1 MKILFDTSVI
11 IAALVESHP
20 MHQRAFP
27 WLKQSKKNEFELI
40 IAGHT
45 MAELYAVLSTLPT
58 KPRISPAV
66 AWRLIH
72 ENIEAI
78 AKIVSLSAAEYSSVI
93 KKISERGLV
102 GGITYDALIAKVAA
116 KSKVEQLLTLN
127 PDHFKRV
134 WPEGE
139 KIIVSP

>member
-27 WLKQSKKNEFELI
+27 WLKKAKEHHFELI
-40 IAGHT
+40 IASHT
-45 MAELYAVLSTLPT
+45 IAELYAVLSTLPT
-58 KPRISPAV
+58 KPRISPAA
-66 AWRLIH
+66 AWRLVH

-78 AKIVSLSAAEYSSVI
+78 GKIVSLTAAEYRAVI

-102 GGITYDALIAKVAA
+102 GGITYDALIAKVAE

-127 PDHFKRV
+127 SDHFKRV

>member
-40 IAGHT
+40 IACHT
-45 MAELYAVLSTLPT
+45 IAELYAVLSTLPT
-58 KPRISPAV
+58 KPRISPAA
-66 AWRLIH
+66 AWRLVH

-78 AKIVSLSAAEYSSVI
+78 GKIVSLTAAEYSSVI

-102 GGITYDALIAKVAA
+102 GGITYDALIAKVAE

-127 PDHFKRV
+127 SNHFKRV

>member
-1 MKILFDTSVI
+1 MKILIDTSVI

-27 WLKQSKKNEFELI
+27 WLKKAKEHHFELI
-40 IAGHT
+40 IASHT
-45 MAELYAVLSTLPT
+45 IAELYAVLSTLPI
-58 KPRISPAV
+58 KPRISPAA
-66 AWRLIH
+66 AWRLVH

-78 AKIVSLSAAEYSSVI
+78 GKIVSLTAAEYSSVI
-93 KKISERGLV
+93 KKIFERGLV
-102 GGITYDALIAKVAA
+102 GGITYDALIAKVAE

-127 PDHFKRV
+127 SDHFKRV
-134 WPEGE
+134 WPDGE

>member
-93 KKISERGLV
+93 KKASERGLI
-102 GGITYDALIAKVAA
+102 GGITYDALIAKVAE

-127 PDHFKRV
+127 PNHFKRV

>member
-40 IAGHT
+40 IACHT
-45 MAELYAVLSTLPT
+45 IAELYAVLSTLPT
-58 KPRISPAV
+58 KPRISPSA
-66 AWRLIH
+66 AWRLVH

-78 AKIVSLSAAEYSSVI
+78 GKIVSLTAAEYSSVI

-102 GGITYDALIAKVAA
+102 GGITYDALIAKVAE

-127 PDHFKRV
+127 SDHFKRV

>member
-20 MHQRAFP
+20 MHQIAFP

-40 IAGHT
+40 IGGHT
-45 MAELYAVLSTLPT
+45 IAELYAVLSTLPT

-78 AKIVSLSAAEYSSVI
+78 ARIVSLSAAEYSSVI

-102 GGITYDALIAKVAA
+102 GGITYDALIAKVAE
-116 KSKVEQLLTLN
+116 KSKAEQLLTLN